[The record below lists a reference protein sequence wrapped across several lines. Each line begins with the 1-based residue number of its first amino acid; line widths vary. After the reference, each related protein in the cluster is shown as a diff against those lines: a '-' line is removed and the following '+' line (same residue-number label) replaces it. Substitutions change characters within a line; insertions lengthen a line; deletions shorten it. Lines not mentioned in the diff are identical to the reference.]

1 MKKIIL
7 LGAVLMSSPLMVLA
21 ADSTTSGTNAYNL
34 LFIITNLLG
43 KIVPVLI
50 AVAVVYFVWGV
61 IQYTIST
68 DEETKK
74 GARGKIING
83 LIGLFVILSFWGIIA
98 LVQNT
103 SGIGAE
109 KLNPNLLPCVPA
121 EGIPC

>member
-7 LGAVLMSSPLMVLA
+7 LGAVLMSSPIMTFALG
-21 ADSTTSGTNAYNL
+21 STTSGTNANDL
-34 LFIITNLLG
+34 LFTIANLLG

-98 LVQNT
+98 LVQNST
-103 SGIGAE
+103 NIGAE
-109 KLNPNLLPCVPA
+109 KLNPNLLPCVPSV
-121 EGIPC
+121 GVIC